1 MIELI
6 KSWRCFDGEQRVYR
20 HDSKATGTPMEF
32 AVFLPRRALNGEECP
47 TLMFLSGLT
56 CTWENMVSKAGS
68 QRAAAEHGM
77 IIVSP
82 DTSPRGDD
90 VADDDG
96 WDMGKSAGF
105 YLNAT
110 QEPWAKHYRMEEY
123 ITQELPE
130 ILEEY
135 FPVDLSALGLTG
147 HSMGGHGALTLALK
161 NPGLFKS
168 VSAFAPIVNP
178 MNCPWG
184 EKAFSGYLG
193 ADRSSWADYDACE
206 LVKKRGWKGRIL
218 IDQGSGDEFLE
229 EQLKPWVFEKACREE
244 GVDLTLRMH
253 GGYDHSYYCIASF
266 MPDHI
271 AWHYDE
277 LV

>member
-20 HDSKATGTPMEF
+20 YDSKATGTPMEF

-68 QRAAAEHGM
+68 QRAAAELGM
-77 IIVSP
+77 IIVAP
-82 DTSPRGDD
+82 DTSPRGEE

-135 FPVDLSALGLTG
+135 FPVDLSVLGLTG
-147 HSMGGHGALTLALK
+147 HSMGGHGALTLAIK

-193 ADRSSWADYDACE
+193 ADRSSWAQYDACE
-206 LVKKRGWKGRIL
+206 LIRARGWKGRIL
-218 IDQGSGDEFLE
+218 IDQGSADDFLE